1 MADDKEKLY
10 ELKQNDELLGKR
22 GRLISSR
29 IYDILPQE
37 SKEKFKDMGTR
48 FRKPYI
54 TIVAGGALA
63 NAIPQAVA
71 WTDDPFGGVVI
82 EDDYEEEP
90 DFDSMESDPEDD
102 IDF

>member
-1 MADDKEKLY
+1 MADEREKLY

-37 SKEKFKDMGTR
+37 SKEKFKDMGAR

-54 TIVAGGALA
+54 NTVAGGALA
-63 NAIPQAVA
+63 NAITQAVV
-71 WTDDPFGGVVI
+71 WTDNPFGDADI
-82 EDDYEEEP
+82 EDDEEEEP
-90 DFDSMESDPEDD
+90 DFDGMEIDPEDD